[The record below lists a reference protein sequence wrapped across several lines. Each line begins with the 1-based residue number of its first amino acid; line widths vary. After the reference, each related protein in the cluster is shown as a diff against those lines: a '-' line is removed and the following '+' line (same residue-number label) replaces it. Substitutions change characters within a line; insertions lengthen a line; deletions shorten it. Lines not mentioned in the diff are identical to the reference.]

1 MADMFAPLVAQLKA
15 NPKTIVFTEGNDPRI
30 LEAAAKLLAEGV
42 LKVVM
47 VGNEAECKAAAAAG
61 NFDISA
67 AEIIDPEN
75 YAGFD
80 EMVNTMV
87 ELRKGKQ
94 TAEECTALLKKSNYF
109 GTMLVKMGKADCLLG
124 GATYSTADTIRP
136 ALQLVKT
143 KKGAHLVSSCFILDR
158 DCGEEGLKRIAMGDC
173 AVNIDYTDTIDK
185 ATGEVKIAASAK
197 LAEVAIET
205 AKTAKLFGIDPKV
218 AVLSFS
224 TKGSGKGGTVA
235 LSHDATVIAKE
246 LAPELKLDGEMQFD
260 AAVSPVVGQLKFP
273 GSPVAGHANTFI
285 FPCIEAGNIGY
296 KIAQRLGGFAAYGIY
311 PEYEEL
317 YAFHIMYESDE
328 ARRETEAYLDTY
340 FMSEKQERIP
350 TEPVA
355 SIKNPPDIWRYFAAP
370 HPMRL
375 AASGLDEA
383 EYTMAHVFHING
395 KIDGAFVASSG
406 KNMGAFKGVG
416 YPEDIGA
423 FYRICDYDAW
433 AWTAHGR
440 FPTNT
445 PGWWGG
451 AHPFTLLN
459 WSVVHNGEISSYDAN
474 RRYVEQFGYD
484 CELQTDT
491 EVITYLFDLL
501 SRRHG
506 LTPELAAH
514 IMTAPAWDEIDAM
527 EPSQAAF
534 ETALRTTYASAL
546 VNGPFSV
553 ILGSSEGLLAINDRL
568 KLRALMAAEKGSM
581 VYMASEQAAIEL
593 VCPDAENMRAIGGGE
608 PFVVQLDSVVAA
620 KAAAD
625 TDAENDPHNAPLAHE
640 VGVLPRRKEA

>member
-1 MADMFAPLVAQLKA
+1 MHDR
-15 NPKTIVFTEGNDPRI
+15 GN
-30 LEAAAKLLAEGV
+30 G
-42 LKVVM
+42 
-47 VGNEAECKAAAAAG
+47 
-61 NFDISA
+61 
-67 AEIIDPEN
+67 
-75 YAGFD
+75 
-80 EMVNTMV
+80 
-87 ELRKGKQ
+87 
-94 TAEECTALLKKSNYF
+94 
-109 GTMLVKMGKADCLLG
+109 LG
-124 GATYSTADTIRP
+124 
-136 ALQLVKT
+136 
-143 KKGAHLVSSCFILDR
+143 
-158 DCGEEGLKRIAMGDC
+158 
-173 AVNIDYTDTIDK
+173 
-185 ATGEVKIAASAK
+185 
-197 LAEVAIET
+197 
-205 AKTAKLFGIDPKV
+205 
-218 AVLSFS
+218 
-224 TKGSGKGGTVA
+224 
-235 LSHDATVIAKE
+235 
-246 LAPELKLDGEMQFD
+246 
-260 AAVSPVVGQLKFP
+260 
-273 GSPVAGHANTFI
+273 
-285 FPCIEAGNIGY
+285 
-296 KIAQRLGGFAAYGIY
+296 GGFAAYGIY

-328 ARRETEAYLDTY
+328 GRRETEAYLDTY

-416 YPEDIGA
+416 YPKDIGA

-506 LTPELAAH
+506 LSPELAAH

-527 EPSQAAF
+527 DAADAAF

-625 TDAENDPHNAPLAHE
+625 ADAENDPHNAPLAHE
-640 VGVLPRRKEA
+640 VGVLPRRKED

>member
-1 MADMFAPLVAQLKA
+1 M
-15 NPKTIVFTEGNDPRI
+15 
-30 LEAAAKLLAEGV
+30 
-42 LKVVM
+42 
-47 VGNEAECKAAAAAG
+47 
-61 NFDISA
+61 
-67 AEIIDPEN
+67 
-75 YAGFD
+75 
-80 EMVNTMV
+80 
-87 ELRKGKQ
+87 LR
-94 TAEECTALLKKSNYF
+94 
-109 GTMLVKMGKADCLLG
+109 
-124 GATYSTADTIRP
+124 
-136 ALQLVKT
+136 
-143 KKGAHLVSSCFILDR
+143 
-158 DCGEEGLKRIAMGDC
+158 EGLDGVRIPSGC
-173 AVNIDYTDTIDK
+173 AVSAIFSK
-185 ATGEVKIAASAK
+185 SGERRSGEDIIKSIA
-197 LAEVAIET
+197 LM
-205 AKTAKLFGIDPKV
+205 
-218 AVLSFS
+218 
-224 TKGSGKGGTVA
+224 
-235 LSHDATVIAKE
+235 HDRSNG
-246 LAPELKLDGEMQFD
+246 LG
-260 AAVSPVVGQLKFP
+260 
-273 GSPVAGHANTFI
+273 
-285 FPCIEAGNIGY
+285 
-296 KIAQRLGGFAAYGIY
+296 GGFAAYGIY

-527 EPSQAAF
+527 EPADAAF

-625 TDAENDPHNAPLAHE
+625 ADAENDPHNAPLAHE

>member
-1 MADMFAPLVAQLKA
+1 MLR
-15 NPKTIVFTEGNDPRI
+15 EGLDGARI
-30 LEAAAKLLAEGV
+30 P
-42 LKVVM
+42 
-47 VGNEAECKAAAAAG
+47 AG
-61 NFDISA
+61 CA
-67 AEIIDPEN
+67 
-75 YAGFD
+75 
-80 EMVNTMV
+80 
-87 ELRKGKQ
+87 
-94 TAEECTALLKKSNYF
+94 
-109 GTMLVKMGKADCLLG
+109 
-124 GATYSTADTIRP
+124 
-136 ALQLVKT
+136 
-143 KKGAHLVSSCFILDR
+143 VSSIFSKSGQRRSGEDIIRSIALMHDR
-158 DCGEEGLKRIAMGDC
+158 SNGLG
-173 AVNIDYTDTIDK
+173 
-185 ATGEVKIAASAK
+185 
-197 LAEVAIET
+197 
-205 AKTAKLFGIDPKV
+205 
-218 AVLSFS
+218 
-224 TKGSGKGGTVA
+224 
-235 LSHDATVIAKE
+235 
-246 LAPELKLDGEMQFD
+246 
-260 AAVSPVVGQLKFP
+260 
-273 GSPVAGHANTFI
+273 
-285 FPCIEAGNIGY
+285 
-296 KIAQRLGGFAAYGIY
+296 GGFAAYGIY

-506 LTPELAAH
+506 LTPELAVH

-608 PFVVQLDSVVAA
+608 PFVVQLDSVAAA

>member
-1 MADMFAPLVAQLKA
+1 MYDFDRPRTARPDAAGTRADAGSTCPDATGIDTVAGSARLAPCDRHPRAPL
-15 NPKTIVFTEGNDPRI
+15 EGDVRI
-30 LEAAAKLLAEGV
+30 P
-42 LKVVM
+42 
-47 VGNEAECKAAAAAG
+47 AG
-61 NFDISA
+61 
-67 AEIIDPEN
+67 
-75 YAGFD
+75 
-80 EMVNTMV
+80 
-87 ELRKGKQ
+87 
-94 TAEECTALLKKSNYF
+94 
-109 GTMLVKMGKADCLLG
+109 
-124 GATYSTADTIRP
+124 
-136 ALQLVKT
+136 
-143 KKGAHLVSSCFILDR
+143 
-158 DCGEEGLKRIAMGDC
+158 C
-173 AVNIDYTDTIDK
+173 A
-185 ATGEVKIAASAK
+185 IAAIMDRSGARH
-197 LAEVAIET
+197 
-205 AKTAKLFGIDPKV
+205 D
-218 AVLSFS
+218 
-224 TKGSGKGGTVA
+224 GSDILRSIA
-235 LSHDATVIAKE
+235 LMHDRSNG
-246 LAPELKLDGEMQFD
+246 LG
-260 AAVSPVVGQLKFP
+260 
-273 GSPVAGHANTFI
+273 
-285 FPCIEAGNIGY
+285 
-296 KIAQRLGGFAAYGIY
+296 GGFAAYGIY
-311 PEYEEL
+311 PEYAEL
-317 YAFHIMYESDE
+317 YAFHIMYETE
-328 ARRETEAYLDTY
+328 TARRETEAYLDTY

-527 EPSQAAF
+527 EPADAAF

-608 PFVVQLDSVVAA
+608 PFVVQLDSVAAA

>member
-1 MADMFAPLVAQLKA
+1 MYDFDRPRNAPR
-15 NPKTIVFTEGNDPRI
+15 EGDVRI
-30 LEAAAKLLAEGV
+30 P
-42 LKVVM
+42 
-47 VGNEAECKAAAAAG
+47 AG
-61 NFDISA
+61 
-67 AEIIDPEN
+67 
-75 YAGFD
+75 
-80 EMVNTMV
+80 
-87 ELRKGKQ
+87 
-94 TAEECTALLKKSNYF
+94 
-109 GTMLVKMGKADCLLG
+109 
-124 GATYSTADTIRP
+124 
-136 ALQLVKT
+136 
-143 KKGAHLVSSCFILDR
+143 
-158 DCGEEGLKRIAMGDC
+158 C
-173 AVNIDYTDTIDK
+173 A
-185 ATGEVKIAASAK
+185 IAAIMDRSGARH
-197 LAEVAIET
+197 
-205 AKTAKLFGIDPKV
+205 D
-218 AVLSFS
+218 
-224 TKGSGKGGTVA
+224 GSDILRSIA
-235 LSHDATVIAKE
+235 LMHDRSNG
-246 LAPELKLDGEMQFD
+246 LG
-260 AAVSPVVGQLKFP
+260 
-273 GSPVAGHANTFI
+273 
-285 FPCIEAGNIGY
+285 
-296 KIAQRLGGFAAYGIY
+296 GGFAAYGIY
-311 PEYEEL
+311 PEYAEL
-317 YAFHIMYESDE
+317 YAFHIMYETE
-328 ARRETEAYLDTY
+328 TARRETEAYLDTY

-355 SIKNPPDIWRYFAAP
+355 AIKNPPDIWRYFAAP

-527 EPSQAAF
+527 EPADAAF

-608 PFVVQLDSVVAA
+608 PFVVQLDSVAAA

>member
-1 MADMFAPLVAQLKA
+1 MYDFDRPRNAPR
-15 NPKTIVFTEGNDPRI
+15 EGDVRI
-30 LEAAAKLLAEGV
+30 P
-42 LKVVM
+42 
-47 VGNEAECKAAAAAG
+47 AG
-61 NFDISA
+61 
-67 AEIIDPEN
+67 
-75 YAGFD
+75 
-80 EMVNTMV
+80 
-87 ELRKGKQ
+87 
-94 TAEECTALLKKSNYF
+94 
-109 GTMLVKMGKADCLLG
+109 
-124 GATYSTADTIRP
+124 
-136 ALQLVKT
+136 
-143 KKGAHLVSSCFILDR
+143 
-158 DCGEEGLKRIAMGDC
+158 C
-173 AVNIDYTDTIDK
+173 A
-185 ATGEVKIAASAK
+185 IAAIMDRSGARH
-197 LAEVAIET
+197 
-205 AKTAKLFGIDPKV
+205 D
-218 AVLSFS
+218 
-224 TKGSGKGGTVA
+224 GSDILRSIA
-235 LSHDATVIAKE
+235 LMHDRSNG
-246 LAPELKLDGEMQFD
+246 LG
-260 AAVSPVVGQLKFP
+260 
-273 GSPVAGHANTFI
+273 
-285 FPCIEAGNIGY
+285 
-296 KIAQRLGGFAAYGIY
+296 GGFAAYGIY
-311 PEYEEL
+311 PECEEL

-383 EYTMAHVFHING
+383 EYTMAHVFYING

-506 LTPELAAH
+506 LSPELAAH

-527 EPSQAAF
+527 DPSQAAF

-625 TDAENDPHNAPLAHE
+625 ADAENDPHNAPLAHE

>member
-1 MADMFAPLVAQLKA
+1 MYDFDRPRNAPR
-15 NPKTIVFTEGNDPRI
+15 EGDVRI
-30 LEAAAKLLAEGV
+30 P
-42 LKVVM
+42 
-47 VGNEAECKAAAAAG
+47 AG
-61 NFDISA
+61 
-67 AEIIDPEN
+67 
-75 YAGFD
+75 
-80 EMVNTMV
+80 
-87 ELRKGKQ
+87 
-94 TAEECTALLKKSNYF
+94 
-109 GTMLVKMGKADCLLG
+109 
-124 GATYSTADTIRP
+124 
-136 ALQLVKT
+136 
-143 KKGAHLVSSCFILDR
+143 
-158 DCGEEGLKRIAMGDC
+158 C
-173 AVNIDYTDTIDK
+173 A
-185 ATGEVKIAASAK
+185 IAAIMDKSGARH
-197 LAEVAIET
+197 
-205 AKTAKLFGIDPKV
+205 D
-218 AVLSFS
+218 
-224 TKGSGKGGTVA
+224 GSDILRSIA
-235 LSHDATVIAKE
+235 LMHDRSNG
-246 LAPELKLDGEMQFD
+246 LG
-260 AAVSPVVGQLKFP
+260 
-273 GSPVAGHANTFI
+273 
-285 FPCIEAGNIGY
+285 
-296 KIAQRLGGFAAYGIY
+296 GGFAAYGIY
-311 PEYEEL
+311 PEYAEL
-317 YAFHIMYESDE
+317 YAFHIMYETE
-328 ARRETEAYLDTY
+328 TARRETEAYLDTY

-355 SIKNPPDIWRYFAAP
+355 AIKNPPDIWRYFAAP

-406 KNMGAFKGVG
+406 KNMGVFKGVG

-423 FYRICDYDAW
+423 FYRVCDYDAW

-527 EPSQAAF
+527 EPADAAF

-553 ILGSSEGLLAINDRL
+553 ILGSNEGLLAINDRL

-581 VYMASEQAAIEL
+581 MYMASEQAAIEL

-608 PFVVQLDSVVAA
+608 PFVVQLDSVAAA

>member
-1 MADMFAPLVAQLKA
+1 MYDFDRPRNAPR
-15 NPKTIVFTEGNDPRI
+15 EGDVRI
-30 LEAAAKLLAEGV
+30 P
-42 LKVVM
+42 
-47 VGNEAECKAAAAAG
+47 AG
-61 NFDISA
+61 
-67 AEIIDPEN
+67 
-75 YAGFD
+75 
-80 EMVNTMV
+80 
-87 ELRKGKQ
+87 
-94 TAEECTALLKKSNYF
+94 
-109 GTMLVKMGKADCLLG
+109 
-124 GATYSTADTIRP
+124 
-136 ALQLVKT
+136 
-143 KKGAHLVSSCFILDR
+143 
-158 DCGEEGLKRIAMGDC
+158 C
-173 AVNIDYTDTIDK
+173 A
-185 ATGEVKIAASAK
+185 IAAIMDRSGARH
-197 LAEVAIET
+197 
-205 AKTAKLFGIDPKV
+205 D
-218 AVLSFS
+218 
-224 TKGSGKGGTVA
+224 GSDILRSIA
-235 LSHDATVIAKE
+235 LMHDRSNG
-246 LAPELKLDGEMQFD
+246 LG
-260 AAVSPVVGQLKFP
+260 
-273 GSPVAGHANTFI
+273 
-285 FPCIEAGNIGY
+285 
-296 KIAQRLGGFAAYGIY
+296 GGFAAYGIY

-527 EPSQAAF
+527 EPADAAF

-546 VNGPFSV
+546 V
-553 ILGSSEGLLAINDRL
+553 
-568 KLRALMAAEKGSM
+568 AAEKGSM

-625 TDAENDPHNAPLAHE
+625 ADAENDPHNAPLAHE

>member
-1 MADMFAPLVAQLKA
+1 MYDFDRPRNAPR
-15 NPKTIVFTEGNDPRI
+15 EGDVRI
-30 LEAAAKLLAEGV
+30 P
-42 LKVVM
+42 
-47 VGNEAECKAAAAAG
+47 AG
-61 NFDISA
+61 
-67 AEIIDPEN
+67 
-75 YAGFD
+75 
-80 EMVNTMV
+80 
-87 ELRKGKQ
+87 
-94 TAEECTALLKKSNYF
+94 
-109 GTMLVKMGKADCLLG
+109 
-124 GATYSTADTIRP
+124 
-136 ALQLVKT
+136 
-143 KKGAHLVSSCFILDR
+143 
-158 DCGEEGLKRIAMGDC
+158 C
-173 AVNIDYTDTIDK
+173 A
-185 ATGEVKIAASAK
+185 IAAIMDRSGARH
-197 LAEVAIET
+197 
-205 AKTAKLFGIDPKV
+205 D
-218 AVLSFS
+218 
-224 TKGSGKGGTVA
+224 GSDILRSIA
-235 LSHDATVIAKE
+235 LMHDRSNG
-246 LAPELKLDGEMQFD
+246 LG
-260 AAVSPVVGQLKFP
+260 
-273 GSPVAGHANTFI
+273 
-285 FPCIEAGNIGY
+285 
-296 KIAQRLGGFAAYGIY
+296 GGFAAYGIY
-311 PEYEEL
+311 PEYEEP

-383 EYTMAHVFHING
+383 EYTMAHVFYING

-527 EPSQAAF
+527 DPSQAAF

-625 TDAENDPHNAPLAHE
+625 ADAENDPHNAPLAHE

>member
-1 MADMFAPLVAQLKA
+1 MYDFDRPRNAPR
-15 NPKTIVFTEGNDPRI
+15 EGEMRI
-30 LEAAAKLLAEGV
+30 P
-42 LKVVM
+42 
-47 VGNEAECKAAAAAG
+47 AG
-61 NFDISA
+61 
-67 AEIIDPEN
+67 
-75 YAGFD
+75 
-80 EMVNTMV
+80 
-87 ELRKGKQ
+87 
-94 TAEECTALLKKSNYF
+94 
-109 GTMLVKMGKADCLLG
+109 
-124 GATYSTADTIRP
+124 
-136 ALQLVKT
+136 
-143 KKGAHLVSSCFILDR
+143 
-158 DCGEEGLKRIAMGDC
+158 C
-173 AVNIDYTDTIDK
+173 A
-185 ATGEVKIAASAK
+185 IAAIMDRSGARH
-197 LAEVAIET
+197 
-205 AKTAKLFGIDPKV
+205 D
-218 AVLSFS
+218 
-224 TKGSGKGGTVA
+224 GSDILRSIA
-235 LSHDATVIAKE
+235 LMHDRSNG
-246 LAPELKLDGEMQFD
+246 LG
-260 AAVSPVVGQLKFP
+260 
-273 GSPVAGHANTFI
+273 
-285 FPCIEAGNIGY
+285 
-296 KIAQRLGGFAAYGIY
+296 GGFAAYGIY
-311 PEYEEL
+311 PEYAEL

-383 EYTMAHVFHING
+383 EYTMAHVFYING

-527 EPSQAAF
+527 EPADAAF

-553 ILGSSEGLLAINDRL
+553 ILGSNEGLLAINDRL

-625 TDAENDPHNAPLAHE
+625 ADAENDPHNAPLAHE

>member
-1 MADMFAPLVAQLKA
+1 MCAFPLGAPSRLSWDRSGARHD
-15 NPKTIVFTEGNDPRI
+15 GSDI
-30 LEAAAKLLAEGV
+30 LRS
-42 LKVVM
+42 
-47 VGNEAECKAAAAAG
+47 
-61 NFDISA
+61 I
-67 AEIIDPEN
+67 
-75 YAGFD
+75 
-80 EMVNTMV
+80 
-87 ELRKGKQ
+87 
-94 TAEECTALLKKSNYF
+94 ALMHDRSN
-109 GTMLVKMGKADCLLG
+109 GLG
-124 GATYSTADTIRP
+124 
-136 ALQLVKT
+136 
-143 KKGAHLVSSCFILDR
+143 
-158 DCGEEGLKRIAMGDC
+158 
-173 AVNIDYTDTIDK
+173 
-185 ATGEVKIAASAK
+185 
-197 LAEVAIET
+197 
-205 AKTAKLFGIDPKV
+205 
-218 AVLSFS
+218 
-224 TKGSGKGGTVA
+224 
-235 LSHDATVIAKE
+235 
-246 LAPELKLDGEMQFD
+246 
-260 AAVSPVVGQLKFP
+260 
-273 GSPVAGHANTFI
+273 
-285 FPCIEAGNIGY
+285 
-296 KIAQRLGGFAAYGIY
+296 GGFAAYGIY

-527 EPSQAAF
+527 EPADAAF

-625 TDAENDPHNAPLAHE
+625 ADAENDPHNAPLAHE